1 MGFLD
6 KLFSRPVY
14 SLYAPVA
21 GRAVSVS
28 DVPDSAF
35 SGGLLG
41 KGIAVIPTDGRVL
54 APCDAT
60 VDVVFTTGHA
70 VSLIADFGAEILIHV
85 GLSVTARDS
94 RFFTACVQSGQK
106 VRRGELLIEVDL
118 PAATGAGLDLTT
130 PMLVTNASE
139 YAQIQINT
147 GADVTNSDVAVQLA
161 K

>member
-1 MGFLD
+1 MSILE
-6 KLFSRPVY
+6 KLFSRP
-14 SLYAPVA
+14 SFPLYAPMA
-21 GRAVSVS
+21 GRAVAVTE
-28 DVPDSAF
+28 VPDPAF

-41 KGIAVIPTDGRVL
+41 KGIAIIPADGKVF

-85 GLSVTARDS
+85 GLGAAAQHS
-94 RFFTACVQSGQK
+94 RFFTPHVNPGQK
-106 VRRGELLIEVDL
+106 IHKGDLLIEVDL
-118 PAATGAGLDLTT
+118 RAAAAAGLDLTA

-139 YAQIQINT
+139 YSQIQIHT
-147 GADVTNSDVAVQLA
+147 GVDVTNSDVVVQLA

>member
-1 MGFLD
+1 MSILQ
-6 KLFSRPVY
+6 KLFSRTVY
-14 SLYAPVA
+14 PLYAPMA
-21 GRAVSVS
+21 GRAVPVTE
-28 DVPDSAF
+28 VPDPAF

-41 KGIAVIPTDGRVL
+41 KGIAIIPTDGRVY

-94 RFFTACVQSGQK
+94 RFFAACVQSGQK

-118 PAATGAGLDLTT
+118 PAATGTGLDLTT

>member
-1 MGFLD
+1 M
-6 KLFSRPVY
+6 
-14 SLYAPVA
+14 
-21 GRAVSVS
+21 
-28 DVPDSAF
+28 
-35 SGGLLG
+35 G

>member
-1 MGFLD
+1 M
-6 KLFSRPVY
+6 
-14 SLYAPVA
+14 
-21 GRAVSVS
+21 
-28 DVPDSAF
+28 
-35 SGGLLG
+35 G

-106 VRRGELLIEVDL
+106 VRRGDLLIEVDQ

-139 YAQIQINT
+139 YAQIQVHT
-147 GADVTNSDVAVQLA
+147 GTDVTNLDVAVQLA

>member
-21 GRAVSVS
+21 GRAVAVTE
-28 DVPDSAF
+28 VPDPAF

-41 KGIAVIPTDGRVL
+41 QGIAIIPTCGRVY

-85 GLSVTARDS
+85 GLGAAAQEG
-94 RFFTACVQSGQK
+94 RFFIAHVRSGQK
-106 VRRGELLIEVDL
+106 VSRGDLLIEVDL
-118 PAATGAGLDLTT
+118 PAAVAAGLDLTT
-130 PMLVTNASE
+130 PMLVSNASDFI
-139 YAQIQINT
+139 QIQIHT
-147 GADVTNSDVAVQLA
+147 GENVTDSDAVIQLT